1 MTNEEQLSPNMTE
14 ELLGEVFKTL
24 PDKMDN
30 GELCALTLSIYSAYI
45 DDPIQIMTE
54 LVSLIYTFGI
64 SAGFSKETI
73 SKGLRHAAELHDEPS
88 FNVH

>member
-1 MTNEEQLSPNMTE
+1 MTE

-45 DDPIQIMTE
+45 DDPTKIMGE
-54 LVSLIYTFGI
+54 LINTIYTFGI
-64 SAGFSKETI
+64 STGLSKSTV
-73 SKGLRHAAELHDEPS
+73 SQGLRMMADLHDADQA
-88 FNVH
+88 NIH